1 MVLDMS
7 KVKLIT
13 QEGYG
18 TERNPMILGSG
29 KVLTLDT
36 RLGKN
41 EHIRGV
47 VIYDFDVDDDGSRRA
62 SDDIMPVVPYEFIN
76 NLVARLLKIVDAS
89 YPDGEQRKAV
99 RDLIMAEAW
108 NWYHGLTDG
117 DLVEAWRKDKFPN
130 YAKAFDVVDEAR
142 EVK

>member
-1 MVLDMS
+1 MA

-18 TERNPMILGSG
+18 TERNPIIGGSE
-29 KVLTLDT
+29 KVITLD
-36 RLGKN
+36 LKLDKN

-47 VIYDFDVDDDGSRRA
+47 VIYDFDVEEDGSRRS
-62 SDDIMPVVPYEFIN
+62 SDDILPVIPYEFIN

-99 RDLIMAEAW
+99 RDLIMGEAW
-108 NWYHGLTDG
+108 SWYNGQTDN
-117 DLVEAWRKDKFPN
+117 DLREAWRKDKYPN
-130 YAKAFDVVDEAR
+130 YAKVFDVVDEER